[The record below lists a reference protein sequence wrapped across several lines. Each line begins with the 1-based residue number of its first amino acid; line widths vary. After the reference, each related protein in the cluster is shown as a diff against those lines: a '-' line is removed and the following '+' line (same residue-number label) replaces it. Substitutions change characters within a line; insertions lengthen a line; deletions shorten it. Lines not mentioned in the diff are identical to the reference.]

1 MPKPADSRVMF
12 DLPNTVGPIY
22 KRRLQET
29 GLAAFYD
36 QNSEDF
42 LAVILILYFDLKKR
56 PVDIGKIAN
65 RKKGFASFCDC
76 VTAYFLAA
84 PTLGHGN
91 STDESGLNINFFGEA
106 LLRYLDTR
114 KIGSLQNLYGGG
126 FAEASPEWH
135 MIRDLVYLMCVE
147 ALGNG
152 EPPWG
157 ENEDKKARARI
168 KELMDGRRTF
178 KGCNV
183 PRNDN
188 YFQSN
193 LA

>member
-1 MPKPADSRVMF
+1 MAKPADSRVLF
-12 DLPNTVGPIY
+12 DLPITSGPVY
-22 KRRLQET
+22 KVRLQET
-29 GLAAFYD
+29 GLGAFYAE
-36 QNSEDF
+36 NKEDF
-42 LAVILILYFDLKKR
+42 LSVIFVLYFGLKKR
-56 PVDIGKIAN
+56 TPNIGMIAD
-65 RKKGFASFCDC
+65 RQKGFASFCDY

-91 STDESGLNINFFGEA
+91 STDEAGLNVNFFGEA
-106 LLRYLDTR
+106 LLLHLVRT
-114 KIGSLQNLYGGG
+114 KIASLQNLYGGG
-126 FAEASPEWH
+126 SAEESPVWH
-135 MIRDLVYLMCVE
+135 MIRDLVYLASVE

-152 EPPWG
+152 EPHWG

-168 KELMDGRRTF
+168 RELMDGKRTF

-193 LA
+193 ET